1 VEWLEPRLALSHAP
15 LGDFR
20 GAAERDTPNPIAAAF
35 NTPPADVSSHDV
47 RSHDDDGFAGS
58 AGRLRAG
65 DYQLPPSPPII
76 SQGDVPPPVESQAA
90 VASQAYVPPPFENDG
105 PPPIVNASPPSIQGG
120 HDTPIT
126 VPSGSVTS
134 VESITVIL
142 IENVPATTIVT
153 VENPPVSAPNISA
166 PNNSLGE
173 ALAVVAL
180 SASEPNTPH
189 VNPPAISIAAAPTEG
204 SNGTVP
210 LASVQFVHSVDAVI
224 RGIEAASPMPVQ
236 ISSGTELAPMPPLAS
251 APSNHQ
257 EFADERG
264 VSPIPISVAANSLAF
279 AAAAHDALMLGVP
292 VNFAAIDR
300 AFGAVRNGIEAM
312 GNDVVGWV
320 DELRASDWRIVVFAG
335 LLAAGSYYCL
345 QQRAAKGTGNSVDDG
360 SSWFLTQWHNSSEQ
374 A

>member
-1 VEWLEPRLALSHAP
+1 
-15 LGDFR
+15 
-20 GAAERDTPNPIAAAF
+20 
-35 NTPPADVSSHDV
+35 
-47 RSHDDDGFAGS
+47 
-58 AGRLRAG
+58 
-65 DYQLPPSPPII
+65 
-76 SQGDVPPPVESQAA
+76 
-90 VASQAYVPPPFENDG
+90 
-105 PPPIVNASPPSIQGG
+105 
-120 HDTPIT
+120 
-126 VPSGSVTS
+126 VTS

-312 GNDVVGWV
+312 GK
-320 DELRASDWRIVVFAG
+320 RRRG
-335 LLAAGSYYCL
+335 LGRRVARVRLA
-345 QQRAAKGTGNSVDDG
+345 V
-360 SSWFLTQWHNSSEQ
+360 SWFSLASSRPAATIVYSSGPPRGPET
-374 A
+374 AWTTDRAGF